1 MIILDIEFL
10 QEFIGI
16 QKPVKFYFYYSRINM
31 KYPIKKKLL
40 SCFSFVTYQ
49 YDSISQESDIMKIVD
64 LPFKNIQ
71 HYNASLH
78 KIVLYYSNNKFN
90 FAFTDY
96 IYTNDFKILNNYGK
110 IKIYQ
115 KIIEDDDLPHVC
127 YAKIFWRSK
136 TDKVL
141 FLLQQG

>member
-1 MIILDIEFL
+1 
-10 QEFIGI
+10 
-16 QKPVKFYFYYSRINM
+16 M
-31 KYPIKKKLL
+31 KYKIKKKLY
-40 SCFSFVTYQ
+40 SGFSFVTYE
-49 YDSISQESDIMKIVD
+49 YNPISQESDIMKIVD
-64 LPFKNIQ
+64 LPFKNIR

-96 IYTNDFKILNNYGK
+96 IYLNDFKILNNYGK
-110 IKIYQ
+110 IKLYQ
-115 KIIEDDDLPHVC
+115 KTIVDDDLPHVC

-141 FLLQQG
+141 FLLQNA